1 MRDHD
6 PGRDLEGEVGGD
18 QGVIVEPG
26 AVHDV
31 GQPHQGRVPHVQR
44 GVVQGVAEA
53 VQRASSVASDPG
65 KISRLNILLDFNRK
79 VFITCT
85 GL

>member
-18 QGVIVEPG
+18 QGVVVESG

-53 VQRASSVASDPG
+53 VQRASSVASDPW
-65 KISRLNILLDFNRK
+65 KLPRLINLPDLN
-79 VFITCT
+79 
-85 GL
+85 GLIIFLY